1 MHAKNRSYVAW
12 LFGWHGRV
20 WLVDIIFAQRKSRH
34 GVRKGGGVVEQSG
47 ELGKEGGEES
57 EETRPEDCNLACK
70 KVNINYVKHFLCT
83 SRYEMQNV

>member
-1 MHAKNRSYVAW
+1 M
-12 LFGWHGRV
+12 
-20 WLVDIIFAQRKSRH
+20 
-34 GVRKGGGVVEQSG
+34 RKGGGVVEQSG